1 MYQPSHFA
9 ETRLDALHAFV
20 GAQPLGTLITQ
31 DGTGAL
37 QADLLPFLLEPG
49 PTPAGTLR
57 GHVARANPV
66 WREAR
71 GEVEALVVFHG
82 AQGYVSPAW
91 YPAKA
96 EHGKVVP
103 TWNYALVQARGRLR
117 AVEDAAWLR
126 ALVGR
131 LTAHFESRRVA
142 LAPTPPAWAVDD
154 APADYVETMLRA
166 IVGIEIE
173 LSSLVGKLKLSQNR
187 GAADRDGAEAGLR
200 AQGDAASLALAD
212 AMRRTREG

>member
-1 MYQPSHFA
+1 M
-9 ETRLDALHAFV
+9 
-20 GAQPLGTLITQ
+20 
-31 DGTGAL
+31 
-37 QADLLPFLLEPG
+37 
-49 PTPAGTLR
+49 
-57 GHVARANPV
+57 
-66 WREAR
+66 
-71 GEVEALVVFHG
+71 
-82 AQGYVSPAW
+82 
-91 YPAKA
+91 
-96 EHGKVVP
+96 P